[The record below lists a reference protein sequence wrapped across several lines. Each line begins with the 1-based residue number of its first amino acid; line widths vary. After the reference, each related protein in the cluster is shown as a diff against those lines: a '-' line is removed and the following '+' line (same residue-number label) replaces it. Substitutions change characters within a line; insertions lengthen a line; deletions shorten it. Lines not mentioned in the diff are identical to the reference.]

1 MKERLRRLAL
11 LFAILVLPV
20 WLPALTIKMG
30 TIAPANTPWDTAL
43 KTIASDWSTI
53 SGGEVNVRLYPG
65 AIAGDENDMIRK
77 MRIGQLQAAALSGEG
92 LKQIVND
99 VIILDLPFLF
109 SSGREFR
116 WVLDRVTPD
125 FKKRFEEKGFVL
137 LGWNIAGWINFF
149 SRDPVVTPSDLMPQ
163 KLAVS
168 AGNDSAIVQGWQQ
181 AGFQVVPIGIS
192 NLMSALSSGM
202 VDAFYTEPLAA
213 AAYQWFG
220 IAKYMCDLKIAPLLG
235 GIVMSER
242 AWRQV
247 PEEYRQPFLAATEK
261 AEGPI
266 FRNMSALESEA
277 MNVMTQNGLVV
288 DKVPPSAAAEWRST
302 LTTGFESL
310 AGRAYSKEAYH
321 EILGLVQ
328 EYRATHGQ

>member
-1 MKERLRRLAL
+1 MNGRLRRLAVL
-11 LFAILVLPV
+11 LAVLALPA

-43 KTIASDWSTI
+43 KTIASDWSSI
-53 SGGEVNVRLYPG
+53 SGGQVSVRLYPG
-65 AIAGDENDMIRK
+65 AVAGDENDMIRK

-109 SSGREFR
+109 TSGDEFR

-125 FKKRFEEKGFVL
+125 FRKRFEEKGFVL

-149 SRDPVVTPSDLMPQ
+149 SRNPVVSPSDLMPQ
-163 KLAVS
+163 KLALS
-168 AGNDSAIVQGWQQ
+168 AGNDSAIIQGWQQ
-181 AGFQVVPIGIS
+181 AGFQVVPIGVS
-192 NLMSALSSGM
+192 SLMSALSSGM

-220 IAKYMCDLKIAPLLG
+220 IAKYMCNLKIAPLLG
-235 GIVMSER
+235 GIVVSER
-242 AWRQV
+242 TWRQI
-247 PEEYRQPFLAATEK
+247 PDRYKEQFIAATEK

-266 FRNMSALESEA
+266 FRNMSALEEEA
-277 MNVMTQNGLVV
+277 MNVMVQNGLVV
-288 DKVPPSAAAEWRST
+288 DKVPAAAAAEWRST
-302 LTTGFESL
+302 LTSGFDSL
-310 AGRAYSKEAYH
+310 AGRAYSKDVYS
-321 EILGLVQ
+321 EIVSLVQ
-328 EYRATHGQ
+328 EYRSTHGQ

>member
-1 MKERLRRLAL
+1 MNAQLRRLAVL
-11 LFAILVLPV
+11 LAVLILPSS
-20 WLPALTIKMG
+20 LPALTIKMG
-30 TIAPANTPWDTAL
+30 TVAPANTPWDTAL

-53 SGGEVNVRLYPG
+53 SDGDVSVRLYSG

-99 VIILDLPFLF
+99 SIILDLPFLF
-109 SSGREFR
+109 NSGDEFR

-149 SRDPVVTPSDLMPQ
+149 SRNPVVYPSDLMPQ
-163 KLAVS
+163 KLALS
-168 AGNDSAIVQGWQQ
+168 AGNDSAIIQGWQQ

-192 NLMSALSSGM
+192 NLMAALSSGM

-220 IAKYMCDLKIAPLLG
+220 IAKYMCDLKIAPLIG

-247 PEEYRQPFLAATEK
+247 PDRYKEQFIAATEK

-266 FRNMSALESEA
+266 FRNMSALEQEA
-277 MNVMTQNGLVV
+277 MNVMVQNGLVV
-288 DKVPPSAAAEWRST
+288 EKVPPAAVAAWRST
-302 LTTGFESL
+302 LTNGFDSL
-310 AGRAYSKEAYH
+310 AGKAYSKDAYN
-321 EILGLVQ
+321 EIMSLVQ
-328 EYRATHGQ
+328 EYRSIHGQ